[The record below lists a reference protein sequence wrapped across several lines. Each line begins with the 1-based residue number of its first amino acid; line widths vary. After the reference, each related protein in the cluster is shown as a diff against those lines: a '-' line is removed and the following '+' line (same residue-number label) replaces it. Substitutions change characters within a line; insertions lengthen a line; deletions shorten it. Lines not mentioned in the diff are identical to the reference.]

1 MTRVEVFQ
9 PNPHLLLDLLVNDLL
24 GRILDDDVD
33 VVVTSSH
40 HLRMNKNVSS
50 QKFSMKIEL
59 IIPIGCQ

>member
-1 MTRVEVFQ
+1 MTRVEAFQ

-40 HLRMNKNVSS
+40 HLRMNNNVSS
-50 QKFSMKIEL
+50 
-59 IIPIGCQ
+59 